1 VLRVLSAA
9 AAKLRDF
16 ARFESSGSSSAVA
29 AIGSSAAPQ
38 SVGKFKALDGIN
50 SQIRR
55 L

>member
-16 ARFESSGSSSAVA
+16 ARLEGGGTSTAAAGTGGSSGAQNA
-29 AIGSSAAPQ
+29 
-38 SVGKFKALDGIN
+38 GKYKLLDGFPAQN
-50 SQIRR
+50 RR